1 MPAKKTPTP
10 DFETA
15 MKELEQIVENME
27 NDQLTL
33 DESLK
38 QFERGVELSRICQNS
53 LKNAEQKVEQLVKK
67 HGELVIEPF
76 DADQEADWRAHAG
89 HWTNADTV

>member
-1 MPAKKTPTP
+1 MPAKKSSTP

-15 MKELEQIVENME
+15 MQELEQIVESME

-33 DESLK
+33 DESLQK
-38 QFERGVELSRICQNS
+38 FERGVELSRICQEN
-53 LKNAEQKVEQLVKK
+53 LKRAEQKVEQLVKK

-76 DADQEADWRAHAG
+76 DDDQE
-89 HWTNADTV
+89 DT

>member
-15 MKELEQIVENME
+15 LKELEQIVENME

-76 DADQEADWRAHAG
+76 DADQEAD
-89 HWTNADTV
+89 

>member
-1 MPAKKTPTP
+1 MPAKKSSTP

-15 MKELEQIVENME
+15 MKELEQIVESME

-33 DESLK
+33 DESLQK
-38 QFERGVELSRICQNS
+38 FERGVKLSRICQEN

-76 DADQEADWRAHAG
+76 NDDQES
-89 HWTNADTV
+89 T

>member
-15 MKELEQIVENME
+15 MKELEPIVENME

-76 DADQEADWRAHAG
+76 DADQEAD
-89 HWTNADTV
+89 

>member
-76 DADQEADWRAHAG
+76 DPDQDAD
-89 HWTNADTV
+89 

>member
-1 MPAKKTPTP
+1 MPANKPITP
-10 DFETA
+10 DFESA
-15 MKELEQIVENME
+15 MKELEQIVESME

-38 QFERGVELSRICQNS
+38 QFERGVELSRICQNN
-53 LKNAEQKVEQLVKK
+53 LKKAEQKVEQLVKK

-76 DADQEADWRAHAG
+76 DPDQETD
-89 HWTNADTV
+89 

>member
-1 MPAKKTPTP
+1 MPVKKPDTP

-15 MKELEQIVENME
+15 IQDLEEIVESME

-38 QFERGVELSRICQNS
+38 QFERGVELSRICQTN
-53 LKNAEQKVEQLVKK
+53 LKKAEQKVEQLVKK
-67 HGELVIEPF
+67 HGEMVIEPF
-76 DADQEADWRAHAG
+76 NDNENDDQDKA
-89 HWTNADTV
+89 

>member
-1 MPAKKTPTP
+1 MHRERIFWNDTMPAKKTPTP

-76 DADQEADWRAHAG
+76 DTDQEAD
-89 HWTNADTV
+89 

>member
-1 MPAKKTPTP
+1 MPAKKTSTP

-15 MKELEQIVENME
+15 MKELEQIVESME

-38 QFERGVELSRICQNS
+38 QFERGVELSRICQTN
-53 LKNAEQKVEQLVKK
+53 LKNAEQKVEQLIKK

-76 DADQEADWRAHAG
+76 NDERDVE
-89 HWTNADTV
+89 

>member
-1 MPAKKTPTP
+1 MPAKKSDTP

-15 MKELEQIVENME
+15 IQELEEIVESME

-38 QFERGVELSRICQNS
+38 QFERGVELSRICQTN
-53 LKNAEQKVEQLVKK
+53 LKKAEQKVEQLVKK
-67 HGELVIEPF
+67 HGEMVIEPF
-76 DADQEADWRAHAG
+76 NVNENDDQDK
-89 HWTNADTV
+89 N

>member
-1 MPAKKTPTP
+1 MPAKKSSTP

-15 MKELEQIVENME
+15 MQELEQIVESME

-33 DESLK
+33 DESLQK
-38 QFERGVELSRICQNS
+38 FERGVELSRICQEN
-53 LKNAEQKVEQLVKK
+53 LKKAEQTVEQLVKK

-76 DADQEADWRAHAG
+76 NDDQE
-89 HWTNADTV
+89 DT

>member
-1 MPAKKTPTP
+1 MPAKKSAIP

-15 MKELEQIVENME
+15 MKELEEIVESME

-38 QFERGVELSRICQNS
+38 QFERGVELSRICQSN
-53 LKNAEQKVEQLVKK
+53 LKKAEQKVEQLVKK
-67 HGELVIEPF
+67 HGEMVIEPF
-76 DADQEADWRAHAG
+76 NGSQNDEQDD
-89 HWTNADTV
+89 D

>member
-1 MPAKKTPTP
+1 MPAKKNLTP

-15 MKELEQIVENME
+15 MKELEQIVDSME

-33 DESLK
+33 EESLK
-38 QFERGVELSRICQNS
+38 QFERGVELSRICQSN
-53 LKNAEQKVEQLVKK
+53 LKKAEQKVEQLVKK

-76 DADQEADWRAHAG
+76 SDEQ
-89 HWTNADTV
+89 NAD

>member
-1 MPAKKTPTP
+1 MPAKKTITP
-10 DFETA
+10 DFESA
-15 MKELEQIVENME
+15 MKELEQIVESME

-38 QFERGVELSRICQNS
+38 QFERGVDLSRICQNN
-53 LKNAEQKVEQLVKK
+53 LKKAEQKVEQLVKK

-76 DADQEADWRAHAG
+76 DPDQETD
-89 HWTNADTV
+89 